1 MITRRAWTLALA
13 LVVGA
18 TSCVTAESSGS
29 TAVDPAAAERTV
41 DAKAAEP
48 ASPKVSSG
56 SEVVEVDGHPL
67 TVWYRQPE
75 DAADVIVLIHGRTW
89 SARPDFD
96 LQVSGESRSLMDS
109 LVDEGFAVYA
119 VDLRGYGATPRD
131 DTGWLTP
138 DRAVADLAAVLAWVR
153 QRHPSAPVPVV
164 LGWSLGSLIAQLTA
178 QRHPD
183 LLSDLVLFGYPRDPD
198 QEYPPGP
205 DPSTAPPRKATT
217 AEAAAEDFIIPG
229 SISQA
234 GIDAFVKLALE
245 SDPVRMDWTGNEQWA
260 ALDPA
265 AVTSPTLLIHG
276 EKDPYAPLAS
286 QAKLFTRLGQA
297 DREWVVVAGGDH
309 AAHLENNAPRFVHAV
324 VEFVR
329 RPRPAGSR

>member
-41 DAKAAEP
+41 DAKTAET

-96 LQVSGESRSLMDS
+96 LQVTAESRSLMDS
-109 LVDEGFAVYA
+109 LVAEGFAVYA

-138 DRAVADLAAVLAWVR
+138 DRAVADLAAVLAWAR

-164 LGWSLGSLIAQLTA
+164 LGWSLGSLIAQLT
-178 QRHPD
+178 
-183 LLSDLVLFGYPRDPD
+183 
-198 QEYPPGP
+198 
-205 DPSTAPPRKATT
+205 
-217 AEAAAEDFIIPG
+217 
-229 SISQA
+229 
-234 GIDAFVKLALE
+234 
-245 SDPVRMDWTGNEQWA
+245 
-260 ALDPA
+260 
-265 AVTSPTLLIHG
+265 
-276 EKDPYAPLAS
+276 
-286 QAKLFTRLGQA
+286 
-297 DREWVVVAGGDH
+297 
-309 AAHLENNAPRFVHAV
+309 
-324 VEFVR
+324 
-329 RPRPAGSR
+329 